1 MKILFIPKNPN
12 DTDLIKKQLEEKN
25 FHNIDVGFHNEED
38 YDLVEKNVLPNKE
51 YADFFDLGN
60 LTMNHGLYI
69 WEDEFQPN
77 TNRAIA
83 KKALENLSVQEIREF
98 ISEEG
103 EEINAKTL
111 FAFRE
116 KIKTQDLEKASVADL
131 YKIFVS
137 DKDFF
142 RMFEAG
148 SRLYN
153 HIWGLK
159 KSTYN
164 WVYEK
169 YVKIHSQVNDQD
181 LFRKA
186 IQRRMKKII
195 FLEDIGILA
204 LFLFLYDTDKNL
216 LKYFS
221 NLNEINADVSNA
233 YRELYKKQNASEKDF
248 IYDEILKEVRGKK
261 RDFILSTLI
270 KIYIFLETKN
280 VKKPKFAGLYYFTD
294 WLLGSES
301 PYQLY
306 LIETLPV
313 DDFLDLDSEEIP
325 F

>member
-1 MKILFIPKNPN
+1 MISRAIRPFEGK
-12 DTDLIKKQLEEKN
+12 D
-25 FHNIDVGFHNEED
+25 
-38 YDLVEKNVLPNKE
+38 

-69 WEDEFQPN
+69 WEDDFQPD
-77 TNRAIA
+77 TNRVKA

-98 ISEEG
+98 VSEEG

-116 KIKTQDLEKASVADL
+116 KLKTQNLEKASVSEL
-131 YKIFVS
+131 YKIFNS

-148 SRLYN
+148 ARLYT

-159 KSTYN
+159 RSTYD

-169 YVKIHSQVNDQD
+169 YVRIYNQVNDQD

-195 FLEDIGILA
+195 FLDDIEFFT

-221 NLNEINADVSNA
+221 NLNEIDPNISNR
-233 YRELYKKQNASEKDF
+233 YRELYKKQNTNEKDF
-248 IYDEILKEVRGKK
+248 IYDEILKEARNER
-261 RDFILSTLI
+261 RDIVLSTLI
-270 KIYIFLETKN
+270 KIYIFLTTKN
-280 VKKPKFAGLYYFTD
+280 IKKPKFAGLYYFTD
-294 WLLGSES
+294 WLLGSDS
-301 PYQLY
+301 PYRLY
-306 LIETLPV
+306 LIETLP
-313 DDFLDLDSEEIP
+313 DNDFLDLDESEID